1 MNRLIVLF
9 CLLTFSAKA
18 DTADCTFPPDHP
30 LFSQVYWYG
39 LYYEDTKIGHAT
51 SSISQVEDGGE
62 VVIDHRFEMTFK
74 LEEAGETLMQVRH
87 YDAAPPHALIDG
99 HYETADRSIDYA
111 MRGQDL
117 VLEEN
122 GAERIWPG
130 LARTFCDEEDVALYQ
145 FLEAEPEIGRELV
158 TVDFDVEYQAMLE
171 STHRIEDVS
180 TQKIL
185 GADHV
190 FHKILS
196 QSDSEIF
203 AYSAISQY
211 RNGEGVN
218 MFFGPIELRVES
230 EEIAKTP
237 NVGVDLF
244 AEFLKPLDEP
254 LTDLVEINDLE
265 LKVRIDDPNTSIRDV
280 VDDRF
285 MQRVEYLDDRT
296 AIVRIGDYPAPVTFD
311 ETEKFLKPTS
321 IHPADD
327 PRIQAMADD
336 ILAKMSDPTD
346 KRTLAEALLHFV
358 AGYIENVPE
367 SPYAYHTTSVFDI
380 LDNRTGDCTEHSQLF
395 ITLARALGMPAR
407 DATGYV
413 YSGDDEAPSL
423 GGHAWVEAFVDGRWI
438 GLDPTWEEFRLN
450 RSHVQT
456 RNDFVLGLSF
466 EVLDINYW

>member
-1 MNRLIVLF
+1 MNRLII
-9 CLLTFSAKA
+9 LLSLITLPTKA
-18 DTADCTFPPDHP
+18 EATPCAFPSDHP
-30 LFSQVYWYG
+30 LFGQVYWYG

-51 SSISQVEDGGE
+51 SSISQVESDGNA
-62 VVIDHRFEMTFK
+62 VIDHRFEMTFK
-74 LEEAGETLMQVRH
+74 LEEAGETLAQVRR
-87 YDAAPPHALIDG
+87 YDAAPPHRLIDG
-99 HYETADRSIDYA
+99 SYETADRAIDYV

-122 GAERIWPG
+122 GAERVWPG
-130 LARTFCDEEDVALYQ
+130 VARTFCDEEDVALYQ
-145 FLEAEPEIGRELV
+145 FLETEPEIGRELV
-158 TVDFDVEYQAMLE
+158 TVDFDVEHQAMLE
-171 STHRIEDVS
+171 SIHRVEDVS

-190 FHKILS
+190 FHKVS
-196 QSDSEIF
+196 SKSDSEIF
-203 AYSAISQY
+203 SYKAISQY

-230 EEIAKTP
+230 EEIATTP

-254 LTDLVEINDLE
+254 LTDLEEINDLA
-265 LKVRIDDPNTSIRDV
+265 LKVRIDDPNTNIQDV

-296 AIVRIGDYPAPVTFD
+296 AIVRIGDYPAPVTFND
-311 ETEKFLKPTS
+311 NEKFLKPTS

-327 PRIQAMADD
+327 PRILALAED
-336 ILAKMSDPTD
+336 IRAGVPAPTD
-346 KRTLAEALLHFV
+346 DRALAEALLQFV
-358 AGYIENVPE
+358 ADYIEILPE

-395 ITLARALGMPAR
+395 ITLARALGLPAR

-413 YSGDDEAPSL
+413 YSGDDETPSL

-438 GLDPTWEEFRLN
+438 GLDPTWAEFKLN

-466 EVLDINYW
+466 EVLDVNYW